1 MTNFEETLL
10 KEVATLPESR
20 YADVLAFIRFL
31 KISIIDDDQLEREF
45 DEAIK
50 DARATALKYNITEE
64 DINAEIRAVRE
75 GKDKK

>member
-10 KEVATLPESR
+10 REVATLPESR
-20 YADVLAFIRFL
+20 QADVLAFIRFL
-31 KISIIDDDQLEREF
+31 KISIRDDEALEREF

-50 DARATALKYNITEE
+50 DARVTALKYNITEE
-64 DINAEIRAVRE
+64 DIDAEIRAVRE

>member
-10 KEVATLPESR
+10 REVATLPESR
-20 YADVLAFIRFL
+20 QADVLAFIRFL
-31 KISIIDDDQLEREF
+31 KISIRDDEALEREF

-64 DINAEIRAVRE
+64 DIDAEIRAVRE

>member
-1 MTNFEETLL
+1 MTNFEQTLL

-31 KISIIDDDQLEREF
+31 KISIIDDTELELEF

-50 DARATALKYNITEE
+50 DARATAIRYNITDKDIE
-64 DINAEIRAVRE
+64 DEIRAVRE
-75 GKDKK
+75 GKGK

>member
-1 MTNFEETLL
+1 MTDFEQTLL
-10 KEVATLPESR
+10 KEVATLPEAR
-20 YADVLAFIRFL
+20 RVDVLAFIRFL
-31 KISIIDDDQLEREF
+31 KISIRDDGTLENEY